1 MRGIYTVEPDQSQQ
15 LATALELDAEL
26 GSGPV
31 FPGHAL
37 AGIA

>member
-1 MRGIYTVEPDQSQQ
+1 MRGIYIIRADQSQQ
-15 LATALELDAEL
+15 LAAALELDAEL
-26 GSGPV
+26 GNGPV